1 MMDVYKISIISV
13 NHPPPPPLT
22 PVKKVGIPKN
32 QLILFPFLIENC
44 FECKTIKSKA
54 IAMI

>member
-13 NHPPPPPLT
+13 NHPPLA
-22 PVKKVGIPKN
+22 PVKKDGIPKN
-32 QLILFPFLIENC
+32 HLILFPFLIENC

-54 IAMI
+54 IATI